1 MANKEIFLNAA
12 KKLARENGVNEFDA
26 GVQAEYMSNMA
37 NWVVVHATKYMPIK
51 LKNGTNAIP
60 TTAMATDFNFARPTV
75 HVTLNHIVHSHML
88 GNWDDMPIVVLAPY
102 NSVVEKNGNP
112 LQVAAADTFFAPDIN
127 TGLVLPENAHIVH
140 PGVVPDGQLFVIRGN
155 ETIYKDD
162 NYTDD
167 EINQILSHVSQ
178 SQRDEYNRWNR
189 GEPDAFETEQFM
201 FMAND
206 TIKQMYN
213 SARDK
218 RAFFRGVF
226 ENDRHTILMN
236 MVRDVAV
243 AQTMENM
250 GFKTITAEY
259 DDGIV
264 ANQVKKT
271 ADAGGVAGWGNDK
284 GHQSSIVG
292 QLEDEYNNIYT
303 LFYGSA
309 VLPVGLFNQSNDFE
323 TLYNF
328 IDSELNDGRRQLM
341 FDIIADL
348 TEMRPLD
355 LQKYLNTAFTDANE
369 FAKTPAK
376 TIGEYNKNVA
386 TSFGASINK
395 LMSKY
400 NMWRNDLKMRP
411 GYSEFIARLRARLG
425 NQLNMTRF
433 GRGRE

>member
-1 MANKEIFLNAA
+1 MNSNDNLLAMLEVL
-12 KKLARENGVNEFDA
+12 KLHGVN
-26 GVQAEYMSNMA
+26 Y
-37 NWVVVHATKYMPIK
+37 
-51 LKNGTNAIP
+51 
-60 TTAMATDFNFARPTV
+60 
-75 HVTLNHIVHSHML
+75 
-88 GNWDDMPIVVLAPY
+88 
-102 NSVVEKNGNP
+102 
-112 LQVAAADTFFAPDIN
+112 
-127 TGLVLPENAHIVH
+127 
-140 PGVVPDGQLFVIRGN
+140 
-155 ETIYKDD
+155 
-162 NYTDD
+162 
-167 EINQILSHVSQ
+167 
-178 SQRDEYNRWNR
+178 
-189 GEPDAFETEQFM
+189 TEQFYKDLCKLVKTDVNK
-201 FMAND
+201 F
-206 TIKQMYN
+206 IKDFSRDFSRMSYKKHNRYEELSLN
-213 SARDK
+213 SDQKK
-218 RAFFRGVF
+218 RIDGKSLYRY
-226 ENDRHTILMN
+226 
-236 MVRDVAV
+236 
-243 AQTMENM
+243 
-250 GFKTITAEY
+250 EY
-259 DDGIV
+259 R
-264 ANQVKKT
+264 N
-271 ADAGGVAGWGNDK
+271 
-284 GHQSSIVG
+284 SSNLRCIYII
-292 QLEDEYNNIYT
+292 EDEYNNIYT